1 MSSSV
6 GNFRLE
12 REVSRDATA
21 ISFVATHRVL
31 PRTALLK
38 IMADVDATCEAFV
51 ALQMLRVAGLQSAVQ
66 HAGVPVVYEAGL
78 HERRPWFAAE
88 YIAGVSLDDAMGV
101 IDRQQ
106 AVALVR
112 ELADILD
119 NAHRRGV
126 VHCGLQPDHVTLGT
140 RTYIENW
147 CTARAH
153 DAAAMPYTPTL
164 ASWHYTAPE
173 LQRGEPAT
181 DRADTYSLGVIAH
194 QMLTGIP
201 YPRGTQLALD
211 NVPHD
216 VAMLVAHMLAEDPRE
231 RPSCAEVLGRA
242 FAPALRIRKP
252 RWTPDVYE
260 HLRVYPIG
268 RDAFSGDDSDE
279 P

>member
-1 MSSSV
+1 MRSCV
-6 GNFRLE
+6 GNFRLD
-12 REVSRDATA
+12 RELSRDASA
-21 ISFVATHRVL
+21 VSYLATHRVL
-31 PRTALLK
+31 PRTAVVK
-38 IMADVDATCEAFV
+38 IMADVDATSEAFV
-51 ALQMLRVAGLQSAVQ
+51 ALQMLRVAGLQSAVL
-66 HAGVPVVYEAGL
+66 HPGVPVVYEAGL
-78 HERRPWFAAE
+78 HERRPWFATE
-88 YIAGVSLDDAMGV
+88 YIAGVSLADAMGV

-112 ELADILD
+112 ELAEILD
-119 NAHRRGV
+119 HAHRRGV
-126 VHCGLQPDHVTLGT
+126 VHCGLQPDHVTLGS
-140 RTYIENW
+140 RTYIEDW

-173 LQRGEPAT
+173 LIGGEPAT

-201 YPRGTQLALD
+201 YPRGTRLALED
-211 NVPHD
+211 VPQE
-216 VAMLVAHMLAEDPRE
+216 AALLVAHMLADDPRE
-231 RPSCAEVLGRA
+231 RPSCAEVIGRA

-260 HLRVYPIG
+260 HLRGHPIG
-268 RDAFSGDDSDE
+268 RDAFAGDDKDE

>member
-1 MSSSV
+1 VSSSV
-6 GNFRLE
+6 GNFRLDQE
-12 REVSRDATA
+12 LARDAT
-21 ISFVATHRVL
+21 SLTYLATHRVL
-31 PRTALLK
+31 PRAAIVR
-38 IMADVDATCEAFV
+38 IMADVDASSEAFV

-78 HERRPWFAAE
+78 HERRPWFATE
-88 YIAGVSLDDAMGV
+88 YVAGVSLADAVNV

-119 NAHRRGV
+119 HAHRRGV
-126 VHCGLQPDHVTLGT
+126 VHCGLQPDHITLGA
-140 RTYIENW
+140 RTYITDW
-147 CTARAH
+147 CSARAH

-173 LQRGEPAT
+173 LIGGEPAT
-181 DRADTYSLGVIAH
+181 ERADTYSLGVIAH

-201 YPRGTQLALD
+201 YPRGTRLALD
-211 NVPHD
+211 GVPHD
-216 VAMLVAHMLAEDPRE
+216 AVMLVAQMLADDPRE

-260 HLRVYPIG
+260 HLRVHPIAV
-268 RDAFSGDDSDE
+268 DAAVDDDDQ